1 MSNLKHILSFISL
14 EQKVELSNH
23 IYISKNTV
31 SISNIPDEL
40 YSKNLLYQ
48 KKYLGQYG
56 HINQIFFDKNYKK
69 EKSLIVIF
77 DTINQAALAILS
89 LDNFKVDR
97 GYKIK
102 TMYYITKYCHYFLNN
117 KKCPNYNCLYLHNI
131 SINEYHYQRIKNY
144 KKFNSFQFALDI
156 LDIPKNDF
164 EAIKEKK
171 IGNNYYEKQK
181 KFPKFKIKELKNN
194 EYDIQNQLLNTN
206 VNNQTQNIKTK
217 NNNANELFKL
227 SSEDDSA
234 NTNDSSN
241 NKSYSLKRKIRRKKS
256 RFEFVKNGNENCIS
270 SVVIPEIV
278 LDFLDKSTNLLINKY
293 ENYSDK
299 NLINF
304 NDSWSN
310 ILFNKNICKEYLN
323 NLSNENN

>member
-1 MSNLKHILSFISL
+1 MSNLKSISQFISL

-31 SISNIPDEL
+31 FILNIPDEL
-40 YSKNLLYQ
+40 FSKDLLYQ

-69 EKSLIVIF
+69 EKSLIVRF
-77 DTINQAALAILS
+77 DTFNQAALAILS
-89 LDNFKVDR
+89 LENFKINKE
-97 GYKIK
+97 YKIK
-102 TMYYITKYCHYFLNN
+102 TMYLITKYCHYFLNN
-117 KKCPNYNCLYLHNI
+117 KKCPNYNCHYLHNI
-131 SINEYHYQRIKNY
+131 SFNEFHYHRIKNY
-144 KKFNSFQFALDI
+144 KNFNSFQFALDI
-156 LDIPKNDF
+156 LDIPKNVF
-164 EAIKEKK
+164 ETIKEKL

-181 KFPKFKIKELKNN
+181 KFPKLTIKKLKNN
-194 EYDIQNQLLNTN
+194 EYYIQKFLLNN
-206 VNNQTQNIKTK
+206 NCNNQTQNIKNK
-217 NNNANELFKL
+217 INNSNELFKL